1 MEHISISAIRHFIEI
16 HAVFIYIAIFLGV
29 IIEGEIAVI
38 FAGIFAFLGSINIF
52 VAFASVILGGAMK
65 SLIGYSIGYY
75 LNKHHSHRPFM
86 GKIEKRI
93 SHFLPRFIERP
104 FWSIFTSRFLI
115 LGIGWFTLLFS
126 GYKNIVLKT
135 YIKAESFS
143 LVIWSILVM
152 SLGYFFGYTALSIS
166 RDVRHVL
173 VLILVFFIG
182 FFILEKVI
190 AFIFELFNINQIK
203 IEEKTN

>member
-1 MEHISISAIRHFIEI
+1 MEYISIGAIRHFIEI
-16 HAVFIYIAIFLGV
+16 HAVIIYIIIFLGV

-38 FAGIFAFLGSINIF
+38 FAGIFSFLGSINIF
-52 VAFASVILGGAMK
+52 IAFAAVILGGVVK

-86 GKIEKRI
+86 GKIEMRI

-115 LGIGWFTLLFS
+115 LGIGWFTLVFS
-126 GYKNIVLKT
+126 GYKNISIKT
-135 YIKAESFS
+135 YAKAEGFS
-143 LVIWSILVM
+143 LALWSVLII

-182 FFILEKVI
+182 FFILEKII
-190 AFIFELFNINQIK
+190 AFIFELFNIKLIK
-203 IEEKTN
+203 EEIK